1 MDNNK
6 VWIVEDT
13 AGNTTVCSSEGSAYR
28 RALHYYIDFLTE
40 DFAEIRKGSGVDNM
54 DIVEHVYKTIICNL
68 KTLAQNHYIE
78 DTVDIREVRFV
89 DWE

>member
-6 VWIVEDT
+6 VWIVEDA

-28 RALHYYIDFLTE
+28 QALHYYIDFLTE

-54 DIVEHVYKTIICNL
+54 DVVEHVYKTIIDNL
-68 KTLAQNHYIE
+68 ETLVKNYYIE
-78 DTVDIREVRFV
+78 DTVNIREAKFV
-89 DWE
+89 D

>member
-6 VWIVEDT
+6 VWIVEDA

-54 DIVEHVYKTIICNL
+54 DVVEHVYKTIICNL

-78 DTVDIREVRFV
+78 DTVNMREARFV

>member
-1 MDNNK
+1 MDNK
-6 VWIVEDT
+6 VWIVENV
-13 AGNTTVCSSEGSAYR
+13 AGNVAVCSSESAAYR
-28 RALHYYIDFLTE
+28 QALHYYIDFLTE

-54 DIVEHVYKTIICNL
+54 DVVEHVYRTIICNL

-78 DTVDIREVRFV
+78 DTVDMHEVGLV

>member
-6 VWIVEDT
+6 VWIVEDAT
-13 AGNTTVCSSEGSAYR
+13 GNTAVCSSEGSAYR
-28 RALHYYIDFLTE
+28 QALHYYIELLTE

-54 DIVEHVYKTIICNL
+54 DIVEHVYKTIIYNL

-78 DTVDIREVRFV
+78 DTVDMREARFV
-89 DWE
+89 DW